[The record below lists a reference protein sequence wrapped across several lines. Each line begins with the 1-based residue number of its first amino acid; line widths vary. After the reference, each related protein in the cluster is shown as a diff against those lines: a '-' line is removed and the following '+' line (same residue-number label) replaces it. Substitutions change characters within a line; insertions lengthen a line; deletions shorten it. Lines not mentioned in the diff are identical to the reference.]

1 MMKRPKVATVVLP
14 AYGVEDAITGVVRDL
29 AVAAYALQA
38 RGIELDVLVLD
49 GGAEGGLAAKA
60 AADLG
65 LNLATVPGPASGPGA
80 AYLEGFR
87 RVAEKARADLVVTLD
102 ANGRHDATQIPG
114 LIDHL
119 IARGSH
125 VVIGSRWTRG
135 SGTPGLSF
143 SRWILGRMANLTF
156 RLVTASPRIAD
167 ATTSFR
173 VARIEV
179 FRDIDLDRTPEDDY
193 SVHTTFVATAL
204 ARGYRVGEAPII
216 YRPPIAGGGGLTI
229 GDVGEFASHLLALRR
244 TVREVRR
251 HRLSP
256 GGRTFEVDHFGAQD
270 DLENLGSSKRFFD
283 WVLEEFEPY
292 LKGRVLEV
300 GAGIGTITRKLV
312 ERYPDTSVVALEP
325 ADNMFAALDP
335 YAALT
340 SRVSAHKGT
349 LFEYEATANGAF
361 DAVLYVN
368 VLEHIADDE
377 RELGLA
383 AKALRTG
390 GALLVFGPALEALY
404 SELDHKAGHYRRYSL
419 GRLRQMVEGS
429 GLEVVSLRYFDLLGV
444 LPYLVA
450 YRWLRGDG
458 ISGSTVWLYDRLI
471 VPVSRLVQRALGDP
485 PAGKNFILVAIK
497 T

>member
-1 MMKRPKVATVVLP
+1 
-14 AYGVEDAITGVVRDL
+14 VR
-29 AVAAYALQA
+29 
-38 RGIELDVLVLD
+38 
-49 GGAEGGLAAKA
+49 
-60 AADLG
+60 
-65 LNLATVPGPASGPGA
+65 
-80 AYLEGFR
+80 
-87 RVAEKARADLVVTLD
+87 
-102 ANGRHDATQIPG
+102 
-114 LIDHL
+114 
-119 IARGSH
+119 
-125 VVIGSRWTRG
+125 
-135 SGTPGLSF
+135 
-143 SRWILGRMANLTF
+143 
-156 RLVTASPRIAD
+156 
-167 ATTSFR
+167 
-173 VARIEV
+173 
-179 FRDIDLDRTPEDDY
+179 
-193 SVHTTFVATAL
+193 
-204 ARGYRVGEAPII
+204 
-216 YRPPIAGGGGLTI
+216 
-229 GDVGEFASHLLALRR
+229 EFASHLFVLRR
-244 TVREVRR
+244 TVNEVRR

-256 GGRTFEVDHFGAQD
+256 DGRTFAVDHFGAQD

-283 WVLEEFEPY
+283 WVLQEFEPY
-292 LKGRVLEV
+292 LHGRVLEV

-312 ERYPDTSVVALEP
+312 ERYPDVSVVALEP
-325 ADNMFAALDP
+325 ADNMFATLEP

-349 LFEYEATANGAF
+349 LVEYEGTATGAF

-429 GLEVVSLRYFDLLGV
+429 GLEIVSLRYFDLLGV

-471 VPVSRLVQRALGDP
+471 VPVSRLVQRALRDP
-485 PAGKNFILVAIK
+485 PAGKNFILVALK